1 MYLFRV
7 GDKVEIT
14 NPEDCCNGYTPEMEA
29 LRGKIATVID
39 VNNNSSVRLSID
51 DGRFKWCYKSLKII
65 SRKAFKIGSKVKI
78 ISCNSACV
86 IVVPDMEKYINKTAK
101 IINICQK
108 SVRLDIDNRKWYWGI
123 DMLELL
129 DSVAVLN
136 NE

>member
-29 LRGKIATVID
+29 LKGKIATVID
-39 VNNNSSVRLSID
+39 ADNNSSIRLDID
-51 DGRFKWCYKSLKII
+51 NGRFIWCYKSIKII
-65 SRKAFKIGSKVKI
+65 GRKAFKIGSRVKI
-78 ISCNSACV
+78 ISRDSACV
-86 IVVPDMEKYINKTAK
+86 LVVPEMEEYVNKMAK
-101 IINICQK
+101 ITNICRK
-108 SVRLDIDNRKWYWGI
+108 SVRLDIDNSHWYWGV

-129 DSVAVLN
+129 DSVAVLD